1 MRKVSKLS
9 SLVALALGGV
19 LPASQAGNHQL
30 EQTLDGITQEMAVT
44 NIYRAY
50 FPNEEIARKTAIS
63 FHSNLL
69 ESHLSEG
76 YLILEL
82 SEEEMAKLKPFGYK
96 FEQAQAFIKQ
106 RDQRLLRL
114 EQQMLEKK
122 RTLTDTPQ
130 ALQALP
136 EIQSIPGYSCYQTV
150 EETFTQAEAMV
161 ANNTNLAE
169 LIDVG
174 DSWMKTQNQG
184 GYDIRVL
191 KLTNK
196 NTSGD
201 KPILFINT
209 AIHAREYTTAPLIME
224 FANWLLN
231 GYGTDADATWLL
243 DAHEIH
249 WMMQTNPD
257 GRKQAETG
265 LSWRKNT
272 NENYCGTTS
281 SSRGADLNRNFTF
294 SWNSTNG
301 QGSSGNQCSSTYRG
315 PTAGSEPEIQALENY
330 VRSIF
335 PDRRGTGSNDA
346 APADTQ
352 GIHLDIHSYSE
363 LILWPWGDT
372 SQAAPNGT
380 ALQTLGRK
388 LADFNGYMPQQSV
401 GLYPTDGTSDNVS
414 YGELGVAAFTFELGT
429 SFFQSCSVFE
439 NTIVPDNLPALVY
452 AAKVVGAPY
461 ITPGGPDITALTI
474 NGSSNSGTIPP
485 NSSGTLAATASDD
498 RFSSR
503 NGTESTQNISAIEY
517 YLDTPPWENG
527 AVAISL
533 SASDGSFNSKTE
545 SGDVTIDTTGLAAG
559 QHTVYLRAQD
569 AGGTW
574 GAVSAMFLQVSD
586 DVVIPDPD
594 NQLEN
599 GVAKT
604 GLSGARGED
613 SYFTMEVPADA
624 NSLSFVMTGGSG
636 DADLYVKFNADPAN
650 GYDCRPYKNGNEET
664 CTITNIQAGTYQV
677 MLRGYSAYS
686 GVSLTGTY
694 TTGTVSG
701 YENTTDVAIPDN
713 STVGASSTI
722 NVDRS
727 GASGTVSVEV
737 DIIHTYIGDLT
748 VDVIAPDG
756 SSFNLHNRTGNGS
769 NNISQTYSVDVGA
782 INSQG
787 TWTLKV
793 VDNANIDTGNID
805 RWKISF

>member
-9 SLVALALGGV
+9 SLVALALGGA
-19 LPASQAGNHQL
+19 LPASQAGDHQL

-50 FPNEEIARKTAIS
+50 FPNEDIARKTAIS

-114 EQQMLEKK
+114 QQQMLEKK
-122 RTLTDTPQ
+122 QVLTDKPQ
-130 ALQALP
+130 ASQALP

-161 ANNTNLAE
+161 SSNANLAE

-196 NTSGD
+196 NTGGD

-224 FANWLLN
+224 FANWLLD
-231 GYGTDADATWLL
+231 GYGTNADATWLL

-249 WMMQTNPD
+249 WMLHTNPD
-257 GRKQAETG
+257 GRKRAETG

-272 NENYCGTTS
+272 NENYCGSTS
-281 SSRGADLNRNFTF
+281 NSRGADLNRNFTF

-301 QGSSGNQCSSTYRG
+301 QGSSGNQCSDTYRG

-346 APADTQ
+346 APSDTQ

-372 SQAAPNGT
+372 NQSAPNGT

-388 LADFNGYMPQQSV
+388 LADFNGYMPQQSI
-401 GLYPTDGTSDNVS
+401 GLYPTDGTSDSVS

-429 SFFQSCSVFE
+429 SFFQSCSTFE

-503 NGTESTQNISAIEY
+503 NGSESTQNISAIEY
-517 YLDTPPWENG
+517 YLDTPPWANG
-527 AVAISL
+527 ATAISL

-545 SGDVTIDTTGLAAG
+545 SGDVSIDTTGLAAG

-569 AGGTW
+569 VGGTW

-586 DVVIPDPD
+586 DVVIPD

-604 GLSGARGED
+604 GLSGAKSSD
-613 SYFTMEVPADA
+613 TYFTMQVPADA
-624 NSLSFVMTGGSG
+624 NSLNFVMTGGTG
-636 DADLYVKFNADPAN
+636 DADLYVKYNADPASSP
-650 GYDCRPYKNGNEET
+650 DCRPYKNGNEET
-664 CTITNIQAGTYQV
+664 CTISNIQSGIYQV

-713 STVGASSTI
+713 SAAGASSTI
-722 NVDRS
+722 SVDRS

-748 VDVIAPDG
+748 VDLIAPDG
-756 SSFNLHNRTGNGS
+756 SSYNLHNRSGSGS
-769 NNISQTYSVDVGA
+769 NNISQTYSVNVGSVD
-782 INSQG
+782 SQG